1 MLIIAHG
8 KFCSIFILLWLIRL
22 YENYYYIIAG
32 LILLCVI
39 LCGYQKHKGVILM
52 AKLTVEEI
60 YYGNGYNVMSNAVAD
75 MIRHGRPKQYDTQT
89 WMELLIVK
97 HTLLAAKKMKIEGD
111 SISKMF
117 DGESSSTYVTW
128 DEED

>member
-1 MLIIAHG
+1 
-8 KFCSIFILLWLIRL
+8 
-22 YENYYYIIAG
+22 
-32 LILLCVI
+32 
-39 LCGYQKHKGVILM
+39 M